1 MEAREVPAV
10 RESDMSQPKIGR
22 ACSAG
27 LLAAALLVA
36 GSAPAGAAGKSP
48 KSLWRWMM
56 EEWREWTG
64 VPVPW
69 QSVETPGSGNGSW
82 IKQGP
87 GIDPNGGT
95 VPQPGSP
102 TGTACQDCGGSA
114 SGTGA
119 GGSL

>member
-1 MEAREVPAV
+1 
-10 RESDMSQPKIGR
+10 MSQRKIGR

-36 GSAPAGAAGKSP
+36 GSAPAGAAGKGP
-48 KSLWRWMM
+48 ASLWRWMM
-56 EEWREWTG
+56 EGWKEGVLVLWR
-64 VPVPW
+64 
-69 QSVETPGSGNGSW
+69 SAETPGSGDGAWAW

-95 VPQPGSP
+95 APRPDSP
-102 TGTACQDCGGSA
+102 EGTACQGCGDPEP
-114 SGTGA
+114 GTGP